1 MPDQS
6 EVIDGVIAPG
16 KEIATDATVETDE
29 NDIRNKSTSSTA
41 SSSWV
46 SSTAAA
52 TDSKGKATETQLQS
66 ANTSK
71 PEALAGSRRKADDDG
86 AGGSELAHLSTPP
99 GNKHVL
105 SSASPTHSQVA
116 SPSSVSGRL
125 PEPKS
130 PPRSPPRKLKRPS
143 ASARRTHEA
152 REQDV
157 VKRHRMEAQE
167 SQRMQTELSRRSIDS
182 VVRQHYNARPDQG
195 VAQRQYSP
203 IIKLKSF
210 NNFIKSVLIK
220 RFANRDDV
228 VLDMGCGKGGDL
240 LKWDIAG
247 IRGYI
252 GIDVADVSINQA
264 TERYNN
270 MRRRRFWAEF
280 FTGDAFGM
288 PLPAYLPSDM
298 HQAVFPVDIV
308 SMQFCMHYAFENEQK
323 ARQMLENVS
332 KSLRRGGKFI
342 GTIPSSD
349 AIIDHI
355 AKLPP
360 GKKEWGNSVY
370 SVRFYN
376 DPPRNGIF
384 RPPYGQ
390 RYSFFLEDAVEDVP
404 EYVVPFEIF
413 RAMAEDYKLELIYRK
428 GFHDV
433 FEDET
438 SEHPELFDICRRM
451 GVTNQDG
458 SYGIEGDQREAA
470 GFYLA
475 FAFEKLAG

>member
-6 EVIDGVIAPG
+6 VDVAAAAAAPAD
-16 KEIATDATVETDE
+16 EIATGTSEL
-29 NDIRNKSTSSTA
+29 NDNHQQSTQSPSSSSLTSST
-41 SSSWV
+41 SV
-46 SSTAAA
+46 VA
-52 TDSKGKATETQLQS
+52 TDSKGRPTAAQQAEIT
-66 ANTSK
+66 NTSTPK
-71 PEALAGSRRKADDDG
+71 TTAGSKRKTNDDG
-86 AGGSELAHLSTPP
+86 AAEAKPERPVAKVASAS
-99 GNKHVL
+99 NKHAL
-105 SSASPTHSQVA
+105 LSPSSSASERP
-116 SPSSVSGRL
+116 

-143 ASARRTHEA
+143 AAARRTTET
-152 REQDV
+152 REHDV
-157 VKRHRMEAQE
+157 EKRRQMELQQ
-167 SQRMQTELSRRSIDS
+167 SQRIQTELSRRSVDS

-210 NNFIKSVLIK
+210 NNFIKSVLIR
-220 RFANRDDV
+220 RFASRDVV
-228 VLDMGCGKGGDL
+228 VLDLGCGKGGDL

-252 GIDVADVSINQA
+252 GIDVADVSVRQA
-264 TERYNN
+264 TDRYKN
-270 MRRRRFWAEF
+270 MRRPRFWAEF
-280 FTGDAFGM
+280 FAGDAFGT
-288 PLPAYLPSDM
+288 PLGAYLPRDM
-298 HQAVFPVDIV
+298 VQAVFPVDIV

-323 ARQMLENVS
+323 ARQLLENVS

-355 AKLPP
+355 AKLPE
-360 GKKEWGNSVY
+360 GEKDWGNSVY

-384 RPPYGQ
+384 RPPFGQ

-433 FEDET
+433 FDDET

-451 GVTNQDG
+451 GVTKQDG

>member
-6 EVIDGVIAPG
+6 EDIDGVIATG
-16 KEIATDATVETDE
+16 KEIATDAIVETDE
-29 NDIRNKSTSSTA
+29 NGIRTKSTSSTA
-41 SSSWV
+41 SSLWA
-46 SSTAAA
+46 SSTAASS
-52 TDSKGKATETQLQS
+52 DYKGKATETQLEG

-71 PEALAGSRRKADDDG
+71 QKVLAESRRKKDDG
-86 AGGSELAHLSTPP
+86 ARGSELAHLSKPA
-99 GNKHVL
+99 GNKHAM
-105 SSASPTHSQVA
+105 SSASPTHAQVA
-116 SPSSVSGRL
+116 SSSSVSAR

-152 REQDV
+152 REQDG
-157 VKRHRMEAQE
+157 VKRRQMEVQE

-252 GIDVADVSINQA
+252 GIDVAEVSINQA
-264 TERYNN
+264 RERYNN

-280 FTGDAFGM
+280 FAGDAFGM
-288 PLPAYLPSDM
+288 PLPAYLPREM

-355 AKLPP
+355 SKLPP

-433 FEDET
+433 FDDET

-451 GVTNQDG
+451 GVTKQDG

>member
-1 MPDQS
+1 MPDQL
-6 EVIDGVIAPG
+6 EATDRVIAPG
-16 KEIATDATVETDE
+16 IEIGAGTTTEKDE
-29 NDIRNKSTSSTA
+29 NDNTSIPSSASTSVDAKGNAPVTALEVAENPQSLTGSKRKGNHGSRGKGEDFSTVADASNKDALLSASPADTKVAAA
-41 SSSWV
+41 SSSV
-46 SSTAAA
+46 S
-52 TDSKGKATETQLQS
+52 ER
-66 ANTSK
+66 
-71 PEALAGSRRKADDDG
+71 P
-86 AGGSELAHLSTPP
+86 
-99 GNKHVL
+99 
-105 SSASPTHSQVA
+105 
-116 SPSSVSGRL
+116 

-143 ASARRTHEA
+143 AAARRTHEVRDQEVA
-152 REQDV
+152 
-157 VKRHRMEAQE
+157 KRRQMEVQE
-167 SQRMQTELSRRSIDS
+167 SQRVQTELSRRSIDS

-252 GIDVADVSINQA
+252 GVDVADVSINQA
-264 TERYNN
+264 SDRYKN

-288 PLPAYLPSDM
+288 PLSAHLPRDM
-298 HQAVFPVDIV
+298 REAVFPVDIV

-355 AKLPP
+355 SNLPP

-370 SVRFYN
+370 SVRFYS

-384 RPPYGQ
+384 RSPFGQ

-428 GFHDV
+428 GFHEV

-451 GVTNQDG
+451 GVTKRDG

>member
-6 EVIDGVIAPG
+6 EAIDVAAAPG
-16 KEIATDATVETDE
+16 DDEIA
-29 NDIRNKSTSSTA
+29 KSTRTTGSQANDVHKSTQQQ
-41 SSSWV
+41 SSS
-46 SSTAAA
+46 SLTSPASGS
-52 TDSKGKATETQLQS
+52 TDSRGRLTQ
-66 ANTSK
+66 AESK
-71 PEALAGSRRKADDDG
+71 PKMQAGSKRKTYDGGRESTGAADANSHQPVARAPHGDKH
-86 AGGSELAHLSTPP
+86 ALP
-99 GNKHVL
+99 G
-105 SSASPTHSQVA
+105 
-116 SPSSVSGRL
+116 PSSSSISERP

-143 ASARRTHEA
+143 AAARRTHEA

-157 VKRHRMEAQE
+157 EKHRRMEVQE
-167 SQRMQTELSRRSIDS
+167 SQRMQTELSRRSVDS

-210 NNFIKSVLIK
+210 NNFIKSVIIK
-220 RFANRDDV
+220 RFANRNDV
-228 VLDMGCGKGGDL
+228 VLDLGCGKGGDL

-264 TERYNN
+264 MERYKN
-270 MRRRRFWAEF
+270 MRRRKFWAEF
-280 FTGDAFGM
+280 FAGDAFGT
-288 PLPAYLPSDM
+288 PLGAYLPRDM
-298 HQAVFPVDIV
+298 VQQVFPVDIV
-308 SMQFCMHYAFENEQK
+308 SMQFCMHYAFETEQK
-323 ARQMLENVS
+323 ARQLLENVS

-349 AIIDHI
+349 AVIDHI
-355 AKLPP
+355 AKLPE

-376 DPPRNGIF
+376 DPPRDGIF
-384 RPPYGQ
+384 RPPFGQ

-451 GVTNQDG
+451 GVTKQDG